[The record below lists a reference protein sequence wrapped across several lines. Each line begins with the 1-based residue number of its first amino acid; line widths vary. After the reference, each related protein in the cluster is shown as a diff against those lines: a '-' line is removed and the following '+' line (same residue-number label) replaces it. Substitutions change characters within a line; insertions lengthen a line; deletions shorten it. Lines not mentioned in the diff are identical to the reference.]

1 MQKHIHF
8 DVMRVAISTTHTD
21 RRFPSSGKF
30 AFGRA
35 ISPSFCPVHPPPR
48 CRLKQ
53 FLIYSMGRLTVT
65 PNHPKQP
72 QFIPFLHRKM
82 YISPT
87 AGINI
92 YKASSLAPN
101 GASSPAPARRML
113 KCPLNILYIFHS
125 FLIYQQIF

>member
-1 MQKHIHF
+1 MKK
-8 DVMRVAISTTHTD
+8 RN
-21 RRFPSSGKF
+21 K
-30 AFGRA
+30 
-35 ISPSFCPVHPPPR
+35 
-48 CRLKQ
+48 

-92 YKASSLAPN
+92 YIYRSWRVPILCLVTHVARISSSDGYRSKFKTGISVSVFFNFVHRYFGMGRYAI
-101 GASSPAPARRML
+101 GHTDVTEFWYH
-113 KCPLNILYIFHS
+113 I
-125 FLIYQQIF
+125 